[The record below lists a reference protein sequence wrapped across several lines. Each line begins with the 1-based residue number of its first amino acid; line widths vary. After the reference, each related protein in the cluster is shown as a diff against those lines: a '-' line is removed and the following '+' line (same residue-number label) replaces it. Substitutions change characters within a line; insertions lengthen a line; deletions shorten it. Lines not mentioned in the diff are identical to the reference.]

1 MTKAKTNTDTKAGA
15 RMIAARD
22 FKDAGTERS
31 FTQGEPVENIEPGAI
46 ENYRAAGLLVAE
58 DANDAQQAAADGSV
72 TA

>member
-1 MTKAKTNTDTKAGA
+1 MSDTEQKTVRATVV
-15 RMIAARD
+15 RD

-31 FTQGEPVENIEPGAI
+31 FTKGEPIEDIEPGAI
-46 ENYRAAGLLVAE
+46 ENYRAAGLLAAE